1 MCTNFGATPMARSG
15 IDRLIR
21 CWLLLVTAG
30 PLFSPPCIFLMSA
43 LEKIPTF
50 LIVGV
55 LVIIFVCLKRH
66 ARSARLTLWTVGWT
80 LVFTHFLAQL
90 LEPDHSPANSLLLAA
105 ASGSLQAAVVT
116 FLVSVSSVAEDR
128 AKRTLLLLVL
138 GVPSTLYM
146 VCACYDVHARWPYVL
161 CLAACFGGAAYFF
174 FRVSGKMSLSL
185 EAATFLCSLAGVWAI
200 RAAVRGSFQEG
211 TIALPAIGFCFAAVF
226 ICRNHWRT
234 SPAVLTISGG
244 FFTWGA
250 AFPLRLLVDRLAP
263 HLIIPAELWHTPKL
277 FVALGMILA
286 VVEEKSESIAGMQQK
301 AEGLNR
307 QLERFSAITSRLLSG
322 AEFDTI
328 CPAIAAAITDVTNFS
343 VAVVQLEDAE
353 RRLRVAGS
361 SGLSPESLRRLQAQT
376 EHWTLDHIKSFC
388 SSEQLIGK
396 NSFLLPSQEAIP
408 LAFRENP
415 TARSS
420 NNEELLI
427 PLCSDGGAYLGCIRL
442 AAPRN
447 TNTIHALELS
457 HIEMLAGDLA
467 LAVELKALH
476 TQLVWSEK
484 LAALGQLLAGVAHEL
499 NNPLTA
505 IMGYGELINDAI
517 AAPHARDQLAKM
529 VSEARRM
536 KRIIDNLLRFSRQSA
551 RDAQATQL
559 SPVVQQVLALREYHT
574 RTRNVRVELDIAPD
588 LPLLAANEDEIKQI
602 LLNLFNNSNDALEGM
617 PGRKQISIRAYQ
629 SGPRAVIEVEDTG
642 PGFGNL
648 NRALDPFYT
657 TKPVGKGTGLGLSVC
672 YGIVKK
678 RGGDLEIEN
687 VKPHGARVTIKLLL
701 ADAPAQTLLAA
712 VATA

>member
-1 MCTNFGATPMARSG
+1 
-15 IDRLIR
+15 
-21 CWLLLVTAG
+21 
-30 PLFSPPCIFLMSA
+30 MSA